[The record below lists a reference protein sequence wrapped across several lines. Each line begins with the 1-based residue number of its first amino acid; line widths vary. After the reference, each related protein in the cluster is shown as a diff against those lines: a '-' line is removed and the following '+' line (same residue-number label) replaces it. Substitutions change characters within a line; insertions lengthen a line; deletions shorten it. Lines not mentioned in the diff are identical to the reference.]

1 MSQLMIGFG
10 RCDFSPDG
18 SVSLNSTRTGTY
30 LFDRLYASCVA
41 WQEGDLTVLQYSLDL
56 RSIYERAYNLIH
68 GGVTEALG
76 LPGNRIIISVTH
88 NHSSPDMALLD
99 RPQQM
104 DWLNRIGLPAII
116 QAGKNA
122 LADLAPVTGAVAGTA
137 QAPKT
142 SAVRR
147 CFRADGTL
155 AGVASKKST
164 SPVVRHESNADQQLR
179 VVRFFREGKKD
190 LILLNY
196 QVHAA
201 SCLSQYND
209 RISADIV
216 GPIRKILE
224 ADGDAYAMYLQGACG
239 NTSCGNKVPEEKAD
253 WPKDYY
259 ESGTLIGNF
268 AKEAL
273 QNAKPLALGKLKFNW
288 SELTCHV
295 NHAKTHL
302 APKAEAIWEETDP
315 EKKQQMMD
323 EAGITSRYEVTAIIK
338 RASFGATREMP
349 LATLVCGELAMGF
362 APVELFDT
370 CGKYFREA
378 SPCDMTFFCGY
389 SMCYHC
395 YVPSAKAF
403 PNLGY
408 EVLQCHYIP
417 GTGEMIALELA
428 RQVRMLTQI

>member
-1 MSQLMIGFG
+1 MGQLRIGFG
-10 RCDFSPDG
+10 RRDFSPDG
-18 SVSLNSTRTGTY
+18 SISMNSTKTGTY
-30 LFDRLYASCVA
+30 LFDHLYASCVA
-41 WQEGDLTVLQYSLDL
+41 WQEDDLTVLQYSLDL
-56 RSIYERAYNLIH
+56 RSIYERAYGIIH
-68 GGVTEALG
+68 GAVTEEIG

-99 RPQQM
+99 RPEQM

-116 QAGKNA
+116 HAGKDA
-122 LADLAPVTGAVAGTA
+122 LADLSPVNGAVAGTS

-142 SAVRR
+142 SSVRR
-147 CFRADGTL
+147 CFRADGNL
-155 AGVASKKST
+155 AGVASKKT
-164 SPVVRHESNADQQLR
+164 NSPIVRHESDADQELR

-216 GPIRKILE
+216 GPIRKVLE
-224 ADGDAYAMYLQGACG
+224 AEGDAYAVYLQGACG
-239 NTSCGNKVPEEKAD
+239 NTSCGTKVPEEKAD

-268 AKEAL
+268 AKSAL
-273 QNAKPLALGKLKFNW
+273 QNAKPLTLGKLKFNW
-288 SELTCHV
+288 SELTCRV

-302 APKAEAIWEETDP
+302 ADKALAIREETDP

-338 RASFGATREMP
+338 RSNYGDTRKMP
-349 LATLVCGELAMGF
+349 LAALVCGELAMGF

-370 CGKYFREA
+370 CGKSFREA

-395 YVPSAKAF
+395 YVPSAAAF

-408 EVLQCHYIP
+408 EVLQCHYVP
-417 GTGEMIALELA
+417 GTGEIIALELA
-428 RQVRMLTQI
+428 HQVRTLYKS